1 MVSVLEN
8 LNKEEKLVFK
18 LRNLFEN
25 YGYEKLSVN
34 LLEDY
39 ETYYLH
45 GEMIKTESLLKVID
59 PQGKLYVLRPDMT
72 MPIAKKIAGE
82 TRNDYI
88 SNKIYYVDDI
98 FRIDKKNFA
107 SISQKKQIG
116 IELLGEKSI
125 YGDYEIINLAIEA
138 LEEISPKYHI
148 DIGHAEFL
156 KIIFEEAEFNHE
168 EKEHLISL
176 FENRASSDLEK
187 YLEKFQL
194 DKRVENLIK
203 SIPNLYGDFDKV
215 IGIIEELDLDFNRL
229 SHIILEL
236 KILKETLPKAKIE
249 LDFSMINNLNYY
261 TGIIFKGY
269 LEGISQVVLQGGRY
283 DNLSQ
288 NFGKKIDAIGFAIN
302 LQDVFERLL
311 ADENKKMTELLIYKN
326 MAGLLPKLEEMRKE
340 IKALR
345 VEAYSDK
352 LMENIESLK
361 KKYKKIYLFE
371 DGKAGEI

>member
-156 KIIFEEAEFNHE
+156 KIIFEEAEFNYE

-236 KILKETLPKAKIE
+236 KILKEILPKAKIE